1 MQHEFRTTG
10 RFPRINYTKSMTTLL
25 NPFSYQL
32 KKQATQTINS
42 KSVYSNGD
50 YSVYKY
56 VDKHFIYTYKNIVIA
71 ERCGLDKTIVDNLAN
86 DTYTGKS
93 EQKYM
98 NFDRPKEAIEIGI
111 NAAKELGFTIK

>member
-1 MQHEFRTTG
+1 
-10 RFPRINYTKSMTTLL
+10 MTTLL

-56 VDKHFIYTYKNIVIA
+56 VDKHFIYTYKNIVIDLNN
-71 ERCGLDKTIVDNLAN
+71 E
-86 DTYTGKS
+86 
-93 EQKYM
+93 
-98 NFDRPKEAIEIGI
+98 
-111 NAAKELGFTIK
+111 